1 MPNST
6 CHAIGFICSSSGCG
20 GGGHTQMTQD
30 LEFRVFPSDSALMHR
45 SVHGLTSASHNTQ
58 NEHVV
63 EWRDNDNQGSS
74 FSYFITKEGV
84 EWSNCNDRRD
94 LGLWPT

>member
-6 CHAIGFICSSSGCG
+6 CHAKVSFAAAAAGC
-20 GGGHTQMTQD
+20 GGHTQMTQD
-30 LEFRVFPSDSALMHR
+30 IEFRVFPSDSALMHR
-45 SVHGLTSASHNTQ
+45 SVHGLTSATHNTQ

-63 EWRDNDNQGSS
+63 EWRDDGNQASS

-84 EWSNCNDRRD
+84 EWSNCNDSRY
-94 LGLWPT
+94 LGL